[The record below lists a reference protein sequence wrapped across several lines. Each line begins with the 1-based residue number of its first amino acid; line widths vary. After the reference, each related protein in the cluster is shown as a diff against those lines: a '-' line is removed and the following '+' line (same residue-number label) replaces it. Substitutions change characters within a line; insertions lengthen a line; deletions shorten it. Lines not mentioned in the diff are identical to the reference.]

1 MLVVAWLDCAT
12 AADNVKVR
20 VQPGQTLRDIA
31 QQQLG
36 DPDLWTEI
44 LRANGLSSITDVQ
57 PGMELV
63 VPAGEIAAAD
73 RSLRLA
79 LAALQQATEQGARL
93 FAAPQIEQ
101 GQAFYE

>member
-1 MLVVAWLDCAT
+1 MIVVAWLDCAT
-12 AADNVKVR
+12 AADTVKVR

-57 PGMELV
+57 PGMDLV
-63 VPAGEIAAAD
+63 VPAGEIAAAPGRRR
-73 RSLRLA
+73 RSRRRGRRDPCP
-79 LAALQQATEQGARL
+79 AARR
-93 FAAPQIEQ
+93 
-101 GQAFYE
+101 